1 MIEFLKKYK
10 LDNIKEFDLVFFPM
24 ILSQHFY
31 IICFNLKNPET
42 IIIDNSAL
50 GEYNAKYNGIS
61 EKFQKEAFV
70 SFIADFAHPKTDE
83 MDDTMIKRFVMPWR
97 TTENTNDCGIF
108 MMRHMETY
116 MGEEEKAWHCG
127 FGLESENV
135 QEKQIEDL
143 RRKYCAKI
151 LLHEINELKYYI
163 VEELKTYLQISY
175 PSRKILEETSKKR
188 IEERLKRELD

>member
-1 MIEFLKKYK
+1 MWDLLFEITDVITTPRIELETLSHGIEVHVDVINTWAHILNNEELKRNRDSSVYR
-10 LDNIKEFDLVFFPM
+10 LFCTAPM
-24 ILSQHFY
+24 I
-31 IICFNLKNPET
+31 
-42 IIIDNSAL
+42 
-50 GEYNAKYNGIS
+50 
-61 EKFQKEAFV
+61 KEAFV
-70 SFIADFAHPKTDE
+70 SFIADFAHSKTDE
-83 MDDTMIKRFVMPWR
+83 MNDTVIKRFVMPWR
-97 TTENTNDCGIF
+97 TTENTKDCGIF

-127 FGLESENV
+127 FGLESEKV

-151 LLHEINELKYYI
+151 LLHEINGLKHYI

-175 PSRKILEETSKKR
+175 PSRKILEENSKKR